1 MNLIRPVPLIAML
14 FMTASPAVSAT
25 PYQLAHAAQLL
36 KQEFHDSYFASGDSG
51 RETSVALR
59 KSLIHVLSLTLT
71 ANSAC
76 GLGLDAERITTSAI
90 QLGGAEPMPADFFLN
105 IRETVAAM
113 TDRELKNDQT
123 GTCQHISTL
132 YQQSEP
138 WIELELAQV
147 SARGHASD
155 HGLPANEQSFGE
167 AQIVPVNASN
177 PPTNAAADVA
187 IIPIAFSDATVRVPI
202 KYDPSMP
209 GKPLIDLERMI
220 TDESFSGQTFPDY
233 VCPPESSALV
243 CKTMFEGNAKV
254 MKSQVRNAYEPTE
267 FLCQDTRTQAAI
279 KGTANYATALQMA
292 MLQATLTASGVELS
306 EDKLT
311 FNPGGYYLYRF
322 LMASEVCLGI
332 RQ

>member
-1 MNLIRPVPLIAML
+1 MNPVRPVPLIALLLMI
-14 FMTASPAVSAT
+14 ASPAVSAT
-25 PYQLAHAAQLL
+25 AYQLAHGAQVIR
-36 KQEFHDSYFASGDSG
+36 QEFHDSYFANGG
-51 RETSVALR
+51 RGGEPSLALR
-59 KSLIHVLSLTLT
+59 KSLIHVLALTLT

-76 GLGLDAERITTSAI
+76 GLGFDAERLTTSAT
-90 QLGGAEPMPADFFLN
+90 QLGGEEPMVSDVFAN
-105 IRETVAAM
+105 ILEAVGAM
-113 TDRELKNDQT
+113 TGRELKNDRA

-147 SARGHASD
+147 AARGHSSGF
-155 HGLPANEQSFGE
+155 GLSEEQPAGE
-167 AQIVPVNASN
+167 AQIVPVNASK
-177 PPTNAAADVA
+177 PATDTAVDVT
-187 IIPIAFSDATVRVPI
+187 IVPIAFSNATVRVPI

-209 GKPLIDLERMI
+209 GKPFIDLERMI
-220 TDESFSGQTFPDY
+220 TDQSFAGQTFPDY
-233 VCPPESSALV
+233 VCPPESSALA
-243 CKTMFEGNAKV
+243 CKTMFEGNAKI
-254 MKSQVRNAYEPTE
+254 MRSQVIDDYQPTE

-306 EDKLT
+306 EERLT